1 MGVAPRFS
9 NRREVSRIIRNGQR
23 LRLPLGRVAI
33 LPAFGPIGRIFFVV
47 PKAVSKKSTVRN
59 RIRRILAAWARERN
73 VGAFLGRDLVV
84 FVDPALAGMSP
95 RAIRG
100 EAEALRER
108 LAAMPR
114 AHSAR
119 WRPRR

>member
-1 MGVAPRFS
+1 MAAARRFT

-23 LRLPLGRVAI
+23 LRFPLGRIVI
-33 LPAFGPIGRIFFVV
+33 LPAPGPIGRILFVV
-47 PKAVSKKSTVRN
+47 PKVVSKKSTVRN
-59 RIRRILAAWARERN
+59 RIKRILAAWARERN
-73 VGAFLGRDLVV
+73 VGAFLGRDLIV

-95 RAIRG
+95 RAIRS
-100 EAEALRER
+100 EAEAMRER

-114 AHSAR
+114 THSAR

>member
-1 MGVAPRFS
+1 MAAARRFT
-9 NRREVSRIIRNGQR
+9 NRREVARIIRNGQR
-23 LRLPLGRVAI
+23 MRFPLGRVAI
-33 LPAFGPIGRIFFVV
+33 LPASGPIGRIFFVV

-73 VGAFLGRDLVV
+73 VGALLGRDLVV
-84 FVDPALAGMSP
+84 FVDPALVGMSP
-95 RAIRG
+95 RAIRD
-100 EAEALRER
+100 EAEALCER

-119 WRPRR
+119 WRSQR